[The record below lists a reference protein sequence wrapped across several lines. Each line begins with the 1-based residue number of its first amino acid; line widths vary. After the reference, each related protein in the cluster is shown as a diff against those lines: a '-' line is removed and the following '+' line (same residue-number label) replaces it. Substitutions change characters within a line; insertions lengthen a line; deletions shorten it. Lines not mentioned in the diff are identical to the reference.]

1 MLLSVGVLLP
11 NVVTRER
18 ISPHGYAVT
27 DDEKRYL
34 RQLCDGPEDA
44 HELANDL
51 AADPSVEKEHPA
63 ETVADRLAYL
73 ARYGG
78 TAHLVERDERDR
90 YRLTEDGRAIFC

>member
-1 MLLSVGVLLP
+1 LSSAVLSSGV
-11 NVVTRER
+11 TEDGKER

-27 DDEKRYL
+27 DDKKLYL
-34 RQLCDGPEDA
+34 RRLCDGPKDA
-44 HELANDL
+44 HDLVDDL
-51 AADPSVEKEHPA
+51 AADPSVEKAHRP
-63 ETVADRLAYL
+63 ETVVGRLAYL